1 MEDITNITQVEKY
14 AGCIVAFEDL
24 NSNYYKN
31 DGEYVNINDK
41 TFAYIGIHGLSVLSW
56 KC

>member
-24 NSNYYKN
+24 NSNYYKK
-31 DGEYVNINDK
+31 DG
-41 TFAYIGIHGLSVLSW
+41 
-56 KC
+56 